1 MKAIIIIMLSFFLA
15 CGLSAQDNTKSKQTL
30 KEEKKVNRDSIA
42 QREYELTKNMIDSM
56 DFVLEA
62 NYLSNQYGYRVP
74 VTSSLNFIM
83 VDSTHAV
90 LQTGRNSGMGYNG
103 VGGVTAEGNISN
115 WKVKKDD
122 KHKSF
127 FIQMDVMSNIGIYTV
142 FLDVSSSGKATA
154 RLSGLW
160 PGELVWDGYIVPNEE
175 TRTFKG
181 RSL

>member
-1 MKAIIIIMLSFFLA
+1 MLTLFLA
-15 CGLSAQDNTKSKQTL
+15 SSLSAQEDTKSKQAQ
-30 KEEKKVNRDSIA
+30 KEDKKIKRDSIENS
-42 QREYELTKNMIDSM
+42 EYQLTKNMIDSM
-56 DFVLEA
+56 NFVLEA
-62 NYLSNQYGYRVP
+62 NYLSNQYGRRIP

-83 VDSTHAV
+83 VDSTNAV
-90 LQTGRNSGMGYNG
+90 LQTGRNNGIGYNG

-115 WKVKKDD
+115 WKVKKDE

-142 FLDVSSSGKATA
+142 FMDVYSSGKATA
-154 RLSGLW
+154 RLSGLG
-160 PGELVWDGYIVPNEE
+160 PGELIWDGYIVPNEE